1 MLNVEPE
8 WPTRTVFRSLT
19 TANKDLTDL
28 VWVVAFEQLLVDAV
42 DSVCETVKMAENYSK
57 TAQPENKIN
66 AELDDEDT
74 STFIEENLNKN
85 TVKKTRAH

>member
-1 MLNVEPE
+1 M
-8 WPTRTVFRSLT
+8 
-19 TANKDLTDL
+19 
-28 VWVVAFEQLLVDAV
+28 VAFEQLLVDAV